1 MERSLLARDEGE
13 GGIAVTDSMESSL
26 RRTSPRFSISQIS
39 TLAASFEDDLE
50 AYAAAGLD
58 GIGIWELKLPAD
70 GDDSAAY
77 EAFRQSGLAAAS
89 AVPTIPSI
97 LPLPLLDGPTDP
109 AERIDLLC
117 ASIHRLA
124 AFGAPGIVCLT
135 GTGRDLDADVAH
147 ETVVEGLRT
156 VAREAELAGTRIALE
171 PYQRVDGE
179 AWTIATTI
187 PEALELIDDAG
198 GSPALGLQFD
208 VWHLWN
214 TPDLCGH
221 ITRELDRIAGVH
233 ICDVRDPTRA
243 WADRIL
249 PGDGIADV
257 PTIVAALDE
266 AGWQGLYDLEIF
278 SDDGTFGTTLPDSL
292 WNVPVD
298 EFARRGRQSLEAA
311 WERGRRIIPTI
322 QSHRHGSVPKTKE
335 GE

>member
-1 MERSLLARDEGE
+1 
-13 GGIAVTDSMESSL
+13 MESTR
-26 RRTSPRFSISQIS
+26 RRTTPRFSISQIS
-39 TLAASFEDDLE
+39 TLPASFEEDLT

-58 GIGIWELKLPAD
+58 GIGIWELKLRED
-70 GDDSAAY
+70 GDDSAAL
-77 EAFRQSGLAAAS
+77 EAFERSGLEAGS
-89 AVPTIPSI
+89 AVPAIPSI
-97 LPLPLLDGPTDP
+97 LPLPLLGGPVDP
-109 AERIDLLC
+109 AERIELLG

-135 GTGRDLDADVAH
+135 GSGLGLDPDEARA
-147 ETVVEGLRT
+147 TVVDGLRALA
-156 VAREAELAGTRIALE
+156 VEAELAGTRLALE
-171 PYQRVDGE
+171 PYQRDGGE
-179 AWTIATTI
+179 EWSIASTI

-214 TPDLCGH
+214 TPDVCGH

-233 ICDVRDPTRA
+233 ICDVREETRC

-249 PGDGIADV
+249 PGEGIADV
-257 PTIVAALDE
+257 ATIMAALDG

-278 SDDGTFGTTLPDSL
+278 SDNGAFGTALQDSL
-292 WNVPVD
+292 WDVPASD
-298 EFARRGRQSLEAA
+298 LARRGRESLNAA
-311 WERGRRIIPTI
+311 WESGRRIVPTI